1 MTSKFTLDFG
11 DHTSQSLRS
20 KPNLDRLPMPALLS
34 HLNVRESEWAS
45 IYDYAIGVVERA
57 MTREVANKQLDNST
71 SKVVVS
77 VFGST
82 NKKRDEVN
90 AMKADNN
97 KQTKKGWTVLLSKC
111 NTILGGYGISSHL
124 MVDPTTSKEYGV
136 EFSCRA
142 AKMKI
147 NPNKLILTY
156 DARRKMWS
164 WPRDKVPDELK
175 ALHVTQQSW
184 TKVHDYAQIT
194 IKNVLSLEER
204 KRKVRSKLLSAHID
218 SCHSQQMATAGRF
231 VQASVTEAILTAEKI
246 GDEKNMIRYEQ
257 EFEWHKLKELA
268 TDEFFMWGVH
278 VGLERS
284 ANALELAHTG
294 LVFRFQPIVATATA
308 NAY

>member
-11 DHTSQSLRS
+11 DHTSLRS

-57 MTREVANKQLDNST
+57 MTREVANKQLGNST

-124 MVDPTTSKEYGV
+124 MVDATTSKEYGI

-142 AKMKI
+142 AAV
-147 NPNKLILTY
+147 NPNKLILVY

-175 ALHVTQQSW
+175 ALQVTQQSW
-184 TKVHDYAQIT
+184 TKVHDYAQMT
-194 IKNVLSLEER
+194 IQNVLSLEER

-218 SCHSQQMATAGRF
+218 GCHSQQISTAGYMT
-231 VQASVTEAILTAEKI
+231 QARVTESILTAEKI
-246 GDEKNMIRYEQ
+246 GDEKHMIRYEQ
-257 EFEWHKLKELA
+257 EFEWHKLKEYA
-268 TDEFFMWGVH
+268 TDEFFMWGIH
-278 VGLERS
+278 VGLVRS
-284 ANALELAHTG
+284 ANALELVHSG
-294 LVFRFQPIVATATA
+294 LVLRFRPIIATATA
-308 NAY
+308 NVLS